1 MTTSITQQTAPAAHI
16 TALGESLSVLGLHP
30 DIAAWLELP
39 APDGDRLRAAMQA
52 HLDATCEAIRLAS
65 VPS

>member
-16 TALGESLSVLGLHP
+16 DALSAALLAEGLHP

-39 APDGDRLRAAMQA
+39 APDGDRLQAAMQA

>member
-1 MTTSITQQTAPAAHI
+1 MTTSITQSATPASHI
-16 TALGESLSVLGLHP
+16 DALSESLLAEGLHP

-39 APDGDRLRAAMQA
+39 APDGGRLRAAMQA